1 MTVLRL
7 LIIVKGAGIT
17 ANMRIAVE
25 GCAHGE
31 LDIIYETIQE
41 MEKADGKKVDLL
53 ICCGDFQSTRNLSD
67 LSCMA
72 VPDKYK
78 DMCTFYKYYS
88 GEKVAPVL
96 TIFIGGN
103 HEASNYLQEL
113 PYGGWVA
120 PNIYYIG
127 YASVVTIGGIRIAG
141 LSGIFKN
148 QHWMQGHYE
157 KSPYN
162 DSTIR
167 SVYHIRNLEVF
178 RLKQLTGNIDIF
190 LSHDWPMGITKYGD
204 ESALLKGKPFFK
216 NDIENN
222 ALGSPPSME
231 LLEHHYP
238 NYWFSAHLHCKF
250 AALVPEKDGT
260 RVTKFLALDKC
271 LPKRKFLQ
279 ILEVEHNPDLP
290 LKLHYDLEWLTILYL
305 TNHLLSVKH
314 GIHYMPGQYGNSRWI
329 FTPSADEKA
338 NVLKKFNCHL
348 EIPLNFTQTVKPY
361 NPDASDV
368 SIESPKLLINNQ
380 TTQFCDVL
388 GIDDPSVLLQLM
400 RSIKESKSNES
411 LLETSCEQISSS
423 NEISISYEEDNVLN
437 STFDG
442 SLTGDSFNRTSPL
455 NLSPKSN
462 SEEQDLEISS
472 SKEAADESLNSL
484 TSPVN
489 FVCTDN
495 SNTPVIEIEPN
506 CKKFKRRNYSM
517 YSNTL

>member
-1 MTVLRL
+1 
-7 LIIVKGAGIT
+7 
-17 ANMRIAVE
+17 MRIAVE

-41 MEKADGKKVDLL
+41 MEKADGKKIDLL

-120 PNIYYIG
+120 PNIYYLG
-127 YASVVTIGGIRIAG
+127 YAGVITVGGIRIAG
-141 LSGIFKN
+141 LSGIYKG
-148 QHWMQGHYE
+148 QHLMQGHYE
-157 KSPYN
+157 KPPYN
-162 DSTIR
+162 ENTIR
-167 SVYHIRNLEVF
+167 SVYHIRNLEIF
-178 RLKQLTGNIDIF
+178 RLKQLSGNIDIF
-190 LSHDWPMGITKYGD
+190 LSHDWPAGVTKYGN
-204 ESALLKGKPFFK
+204 ENMLLKGKPFFK

-222 ALGSPPSME
+222 MLGSPPSME

-250 AALVPEKDGT
+250 AALVPEKEGT

-279 ILEVEHNPDLP
+279 ILELEHDQNLP
-290 LKLHYDLEWLTILYL
+290 LKPRYDLEWLTILYL
-305 TNHLLSVKH
+305 TNHLLSVKN
-314 GIHYMPGQYGNSRWI
+314 GIHYMPGQYGNNRWI
-329 FTPSADEKA
+329 FTPTVEEKA
-338 NVLKKFNCHL
+338 NIFKRFTHNL
-348 EIPLNFTQTVKPY
+348 EIPVNFTQTTKPY
-361 NPDASDV
+361 NPDALDV
-368 SIESPKLLINNQ
+368 SVESPKLLINNQ
-380 TTQFCDVL
+380 TTQFCNTL

-400 RSIKESKSNES
+400 SNTKESKSNGM
-411 LLETSCEQISSS
+411 LIETSYEQIPGS
-423 NEISISYEEDNVLN
+423 NDISISFEEDNVLN

-442 SLTGDSFNRTSPL
+442 VSPL

-462 SEEQDLEISS
+462 SEEQDVEINN
-472 SKEAADESLNSL
+472 SKEALDGCMNNL
-484 TSPVN
+484 TPEVN
-489 FVCTDN
+489 FDCIDDGN
-495 SNTPVIEIEPN
+495 KHLIQIEPN
-506 CKKFKRRNYSM
+506 CKKFKRRNYSI

>member
-1 MTVLRL
+1 
-7 LIIVKGAGIT
+7 
-17 ANMRIAVE
+17 MRIAVE

-41 MEKADGKKVDLL
+41 MEKADGKKIDLL

-67 LSCMA
+67 LNCMA

-120 PNIYYIG
+120 PNIYYLG
-127 YASVVTIGGIRIAG
+127 YASVIAIGGIRIAG
-141 LSGIFKN
+141 LSGIYKS

-157 KSPYN
+157 KPPYTEN
-162 DSTIR
+162 TIR

-190 LSHDWPMGITKYGD
+190 LSHDWPSGITKYGD
-204 ESALLKGKPFFK
+204 ENVLLKGKPFFK

-222 ALGSPPSME
+222 MLGSLPSME

-238 NYWFSAHLHCKF
+238 SYWFSAHLHCKF
-250 AALVPEKDGT
+250 AALVPEKRGT

-279 ILEVEHNPDLP
+279 ILELEHNPDLP

-305 TNHLLSVKH
+305 TNHLLSVKT
-314 GIHYMPGQYGNSRWI
+314 GIHYMPGQYGNTRWV

-338 NVLKKFNCHL
+338 KVLKKFNYNL
-348 EIPLNFTQTVKPY
+348 EIPLNFVQTAKPH
-361 NPDASDV
+361 NSNAADT
-368 SIESPKLLINNQ
+368 SIESPQLLINNQ
-380 TTQFCDVL
+380 TTQFCNTL

-400 RSIKESKSNES
+400 SNTKELKSNES
-411 LLETSCEQISSS
+411 LMETSCEQISSS
-423 NEISISYEEDNVLN
+423 HEISVSFDDESVLN

-442 SLTGDSFNRTSPL
+442 SLTGDSFNQTSPL

-462 SEEQDLEISS
+462 NEEQESEISTG
-472 SKEAADESLNSL
+472 KDVDGSLDNLS
-484 TSPVN
+484 SPVN
-489 FVCTDN
+489 FDCSDDN
-495 SNTPVIEIEPN
+495 NKHFMQIEPN
-506 CKKFKRRNYSM
+506 CKKFKRRNYSI